1 MPERVLLLGDD
12 LRAFLAIARSLG
24 RRGVEVHAAPSDY
37 SSPALKS
44 RYIAASH
51 RLPPYPLDPK
61 SWEAALVRLIAA
73 QDFRFVV
80 PTSDSGL
87 FMLRHHKEALGGERI
102 GIANEGALDIF
113 SDKANTRTLAEAHGV
128 SVAKG
133 LLLGAGE
140 TAEAVAGALG
150 LPLVLKPRTSY
161 ALGDVKTKRSAMVVR
176 DAAELERQLR
186 SGGWDGCVA
195 ESFFP
200 GVGVGVSVLA
210 RQGRILF
217 AYQHRRLHESS
228 ETGASTKRVSEPLDP
243 ALLAAAEPLAAAARL
258 DGVAMFE
265 FRLDRASRRHVLLE
279 VNPRF
284 WGSLPLAV
292 AAGADFPALW
302 WDVAVHGRERTG
314 AYDGGFLKADLTG
327 EFDRVVDRFE
337 AAGGVER
344 LRAAAGGLATAIT
357 LLLARNT
364 ADSWAEDDPAPWRE
378 ERRTLAARLR
388 QALLRRL
395 PGRARRHRIGFDEV
409 VRRIS
414 AEAQGRP
421 LRFAVVGRNN
431 ICRSAFAERLLRLR
445 LAGLPVEVSS
455 AGYVPRRGAL
465 PSPASLSA
473 AAEFGI
479 DLTGHSSNALSVAQ
493 LERADALILLDDDIE
508 WRLRQMLPDFAGEVV
523 TLLDSGGDG
532 PETFPAIA
540 EAVTRLA
547 GAVQDSRRAAEGPAA
562 AGSEASAPPRRQA
575 A

>member
-1 MPERVLLLGDD
+1 MPERILLLGDD

-37 SSPALKS
+37 SSPALKC

-51 RLPPYPLDPK
+51 RLPPYPLDPNA
-61 SWEAALVRLIAA
+61 WESALARLIAA
-73 QDFRFVV
+73 HDFRFVV

-87 FMLRHHKEALGGERI
+87 FMLRHHAEALGRERI

-113 SDKANTRTLAEAHGV
+113 SDKANTRALAEANGV

-133 LLLGAGE
+133 MLLGAGE
-140 TAEAVAGALG
+140 TADAVAGALG
-150 LPLVLKPRTSY
+150 LPLVLKPRASY

-176 DAAELERQLR
+176 DAAGLDRQLR
-186 SGGWDGCVA
+186 SGAWDGCVA

-210 RQGRILF
+210 REGRILF

-265 FRLDRASRRHVLLE
+265 FRLERRSGRHVLLE

-302 WDVAVHGRERTG
+302 WDLAVHGRERKG
-314 AYDGGFLKADLTG
+314 AYDEGFLKADLTG
-327 EFDRVVDRFE
+327 EFDRVIDRFE
-337 AAGGVER
+337 GARGFER
-344 LRAAAGGLATAIT
+344 LRAAAAGLATAIT

-364 ADSWAEDDPAPWRE
+364 ADSWAKDDPAPWAE
-378 ERRTLAARLR
+378 ERRTLRVRLR

-395 PGRARRHRIGFDEV
+395 PGRARRHRIGFEDV

-414 AEAQGRP
+414 YRAKGRP
-421 LRFAVVGRNN
+421 LRLAVVGRDNV
-431 ICRSAFAERLLRLR
+431 CRSAFAERLLRLR
-445 LAGLPVEVSS
+445 LAGLPVEVTS
-455 AGYVPRRGAL
+455 AGYVPRSGAL
-465 PSPASLSA
+465 PSPSA
-473 AAEFGI
+473 VAEAAQYGV
-479 DLTGHSSNALSVAQ
+479 DLAGHSSSALSVAQ
-493 LERADALILLDDDIE
+493 LEGADVLILIDDDIE
-508 WRLRQMLPDFAGEVV
+508 WRLRQMLPDFGGEVV
-523 TLLDSGGDG
+523 TLLDPGGDG
-532 PETFPAIA
+532 PETFPRIA
-540 EAVTRLA
+540 AAATRLA
-547 GAVQDSRRAAEGPAA
+547 AVVQESHRPGRPKAASAAEAR
-562 AGSEASAPPRRQA
+562 PPRRQA